1 MHEYWISK
9 VTQVKALI
17 DDSGDRVQ
25 KTRRGWGLIWGR
37 ISISG
42 KLSTSKAT
50 SRHSNPGSCR
60 KYFIMLSIHFTS
72 CSLSWEFTCLS
83 TIGSFITLL
92 SKIRKEKD
100 WFLDFL
106 SMILRPYLTPGI
118 FTMIWLRKWTES
130 FPPEVVKIRAFFPL
144 TSISSIMLTKVV
156 NDMIIKCL
164 ASKYWAWNRFWYL
177 KINQKFE
184 WIQTLKLKSLLK
196 REIAKVDLRRW
207 DDSKYNDFWS
217 GAHQTY
223 VCLSQDKF
231 WMDVTD
237 MAIQI
242 II

>member
-184 WIQTLKLKSLLK
+184 WIQTLLLKS
-196 REIAKVDLRRW
+196 
-207 DDSKYNDFWS
+207 
-217 GAHQTY
+217 
-223 VCLSQDKF
+223 
-231 WMDVTD
+231 
-237 MAIQI
+237 
-242 II
+242 